1 MAAALT
7 KQIII
12 NGDDF
17 GMSPGINQAIKMLH
31 RQGRLTSVSV
41 IVNMPWSNEALA
53 FLREAGD
60 LSAGLHLNLTTGRP
74 MLPAGKVPSLVETSG
89 EFYKLHALLPRLV
102 AGRVRQQEIQ
112 AEITA
117 QMERCLAAGTRP
129 QHIDSHQHLHA
140 VPVVANEVAAL
151 MNRFRVTAVRNPD
164 FAAFVIPP
172 SGRDRQVKKAVR
184 QTGKNVIR
192 STQERILSRSTLLN
206 SPANRTDQ
214 LIYLRWYVRPS
225 TDTLASM
232 RACFSMLEGH
242 TLEIVA
248 HPAVADETLPTLSSY
263 VNGREQ
269 ELAFLSSDRFF
280 ELLCDFQV

>member
-1 MAAALT
+1 MVTALT
-7 KQIII
+7 RRIII

-17 GMSPGINQAIKMLH
+17 GMAPGINQAIKMLH
-31 RQGRLTSVSV
+31 RQGRLSSVSV
-41 IVNMPWSNEALA
+41 IVNMPWSDEALLY
-53 FLREAGD
+53 LREVGD
-60 LSAGLHLNLTTGRP
+60 LPAGLHLNLTTGRP
-74 MLPAGKVPSLVETSG
+74 VLAAEKVPSLVEASG
-89 EFYKLHALLPRLV
+89 EFYRLHALLPRLIS
-102 AGRVRQQEIQ
+102 GRVRQQEIQ

-117 QMERCLAAGTRP
+117 QMERFLAAGISA

-140 VPVVANEVAAL
+140 IPIVANEAAAL
-151 MNRFRVTAVRNPD
+151 MNRFGVTAVRNPD

-172 SGRDRQVKKAVR
+172 TGRDRLVEKAVR

-192 STQERILSRSTLLN
+192 STQERILRRSTLLN

-214 LIYLRWYVRPS
+214 LIYLRWYVQPS

-232 RACFSMLEGH
+232 RACFSMLAGH

-263 VNGREQ
+263 VDGREQ
-269 ELAFLSSDRFF
+269 ELAFLSSARFF
-280 ELLCDFQV
+280 ELLCDFQD